1 MSLFCKLKFIYLHL
15 IRHSLQIYI
24 FKSGMIKFISLGSS
38 SSGNCYYLATDNIQ
52 ILVDA
57 GIGVRCLKSS
67 LKEKGIMLTDIDAV
81 FITHD
86 HADHIKAVGHLAH
99 DYHLPIYATEEVH
112 RGINRNYCVTTK
124 LTPEHTR
131 IINKSQ
137 TIELGDMMITAFSV
151 PHDSSDCVGYRIAT
165 DREVFL
171 IITDIGH
178 ATEIIQEEVS
188 NADFI
193 VIESNHDVDMLQ
205 KGPYPANLK
214 LRILSNEGHLS
225 NNACA
230 SELPNLLKS
239 GTTRIVLGHISEENN
254 THLLARQTAKTMLS
268 QIGAVDG
275 VDYILET
282 AKQKTVGVTVF

>member
-1 MSLFCKLKFIYLHL
+1 
-15 IRHSLQIYI
+15 
-24 FKSGMIKFISLGSS
+24 MIKFISLGSS

-57 GIGVRCLKSS
+57 GIGVRWLKST

-81 FITHD
+81 CITHD

-193 VIESNHDVDMLQ
+193 VIESNHDVDMLMM
-205 KGPYPANLK
+205 GPYPAYLK
-214 LRILSNEGHLS
+214 GRIR
-225 NNACA
+225 
-230 SELPNLLKS
+230 S
-239 GTTRIVLGHISEENN
+239 GRGHISNVDSARLIAEHASPRLKRVWLCHLSEENN
-254 THLLARQTAKTMLS
+254 HPELARKTYETVLREYGL
-268 QIGAVDG
+268 IAG
-275 VDYILET
+275 VDFKLDVLRRKQASDLMILN
-282 AKQKTVGVTVF
+282 A